1 MSLSLLFLFAATAL
15 VLIATPGPTVLL
27 ALSNGMNHGL
37 RPALF
42 GVSGAI
48 ASDLVLIAA
57 VFLGMGAMLA
67 MSETAFLVV
76 KWFGVAYL
84 FYLGV
89 CAFRQGGAAVSVGSA
104 PGAAPAA
111 SGRKLFMKSFLV
123 AVGNPKGLLFF
134 SAFLPQFVDPA
145 SPQLPQYAVLGLV
158 FAVLDCAVMFS
169 YATAGVR
176 AQRLLR
182 NTSAVRWFN
191 RTCGG
196 LLMSMA
202 GGLALYR
209 RSA

>member
-1 MSLSLLFLFAATAL
+1 MSLSILFLFAATAL

-37 RPALF
+37 RPSLF
-42 GVSGAI
+42 GVAGAI

-67 MSETAFLVV
+67 MSETAFLTV

-89 CAFRQGGAAVSVGSA
+89 CAFRQGGAAVSA
-104 PGAAPAA
+104 EPIPGAATTA

-145 SPQLPQYAVLGLV
+145 SPQLPQYVVLGLV
-158 FAVLDCAVMFS
+158 FAVLDCVVMFS
-169 YATAGVR
+169 YAAAGVR
-176 AQRLLR
+176 AQYFLR
-182 NTSAVRWFN
+182 NAAAVRWFN
-191 RTCGG
+191 RACGG
-196 LLMSMA
+196 LLVSMA

-209 RSA
+209 RAS